1 MGLLHHLSKT
11 KDMNNDITTE
21 ERIDNY
27 LLGRMSEAERAA
39 FERDLA
45 TDAELKEEYECQK
58 AIANAVQKVA
68 MKDFLTQH
76 AAERQKAEL
85 PVAADMA
92 EPHGN
97 VIDLTS
103 IFSRISEKVQGFFSS
118 GQRVAWTL
126 ASVAA
131 MVVAIVG
138 SVNYTSTLHT
148 MQGNGMLAYAELSAP
163 ISRGGNELDAMIED
177 AYNLIGESELDN
189 ATDAIEKAKA
199 TVLEKLT
206 QPVETEEDEYKHQVL
221 QLKLYDLEWYEAIIL
236 MRQGKVLKAKKA
248 LKAISTSDSPYAVVA
263 KNELKR
269 IF

>member
-1 MGLLHHLSKT
+1 
-11 KDMNNDITTE
+11 MNNDITTE

-58 AIANAVQKVA
+58 AVANAVQKVA

-76 AAERQKAEL
+76 AAERQAERS
-85 PVAADMA
+85 
-92 EPHGN
+92 N
-97 VIDLTS
+97 VVDLSTYFKQATGK
-103 IFSRISEKVQGFFSS
+103 IREFFSS

-138 SVNYTSTLHT
+138 SVNYTSTLNT

-163 ISRGGNELDAMIED
+163 VARDGNNLDTMIED
-177 AYNLIGESELDN
+177 AYDLIGEGDLDK

-199 TVLEKLT
+199 TVSARLA
-206 QPVETEEDEYKHQVL
+206 QPVETEEDEYEHQVL
-221 QLKLYDLEWYEAIIL
+221 QQKQYDLEWYEAIVL

-248 LKAISTSDSPYAVVA
+248 LEAISTSESPYVEAA
-263 KNELKR
+263 RNELNT
-269 IF
+269 IFN

>member
-1 MGLLHHLSKT
+1 
-11 KDMNNDITTE
+11 MNNDITTE

-45 TDAELKEEYECQK
+45 TNAELKEEYECQK

-76 AAERQKAEL
+76 AAERE
-85 PVAADMA
+85 
-92 EPHGN
+92 EESSN
-97 VIDLTS
+97 VIDLSTYFKQATGK
-103 IFSRISEKVQGFFSS
+103 IREFFSS
-118 GQRVAWTL
+118 GQRVAWTI

-138 SVNYTSTLHT
+138 SLNYTSTLHS
-148 MQGNGMLAYAELSAP
+148 MQGNGMLAYAELTVP
-163 ISRGGNELDAMIED
+163 VSRDGNELDAMIED
-177 AYNLIGESELDN
+177 VYDLIGEGELGK

-199 TVLEKLT
+199 TVSERLS
-206 QPVETEEDEYKHQVL
+206 QPVETEEDEYEHQVL
-221 QLKLYDLEWYEAIIL
+221 QLKLYDLEWYEAIVL
-236 MRQGKVLKAKKA
+236 MRQGKVIKAKKA
-248 LKAISTSDSPYAVVA
+248 LNAISTSDSPYAEVA
-263 KNELKR
+263 RDELKS

>member
-1 MGLLHHLSKT
+1 
-11 KDMNNDITTE
+11 MNNDITTE

-27 LLGRMSEAERAA
+27 LLGRMAEAERAA

-45 TDAELKEEYECQK
+45 TDAELKEEYECQR

-76 AAERQKAEL
+76 AAERKIAEQ
-85 PVAADMA
+85 PVVAADLA
-92 EPHGN
+92 EP

-103 IFSRISEKVQGFFSS
+103 LLSRISEKVQGFFSS

-148 MQGNGMLAYAELSAP
+148 MQSNGMLAYAELSAP
-163 ISRGGNELDAMIED
+163 VARDGNELDAIIED
-177 AYNLIGESELDN
+177 VYDLIGEGELDK
-189 ATDAIEKAKA
+189 ATDAIKKAKA
-199 TVLEKLT
+199 TVSARLA
-206 QPVETEEDEYKHQVL
+206 QPVETEEDEYEHQVL
-221 QLKLYDLEWYEAIIL
+221 QQKLYDLEWYEAIIL
-236 MRQGKVLKAKKA
+236 MKQGKVLKAKKA
-248 LKAISTSDSPYAVVA
+248 LNAISTSDSPYADA
-263 KNELKR
+263 ARNELNT